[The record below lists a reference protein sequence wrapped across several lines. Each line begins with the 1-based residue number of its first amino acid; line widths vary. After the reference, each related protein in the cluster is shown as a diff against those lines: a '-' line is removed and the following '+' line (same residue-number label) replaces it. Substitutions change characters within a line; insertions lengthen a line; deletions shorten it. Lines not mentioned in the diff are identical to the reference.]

1 MTKFLLYAAA
11 LVAFSATPAVL
22 WADTIGVEKK
32 CCTRCCVGRGQLT
45 PPVETGKGS
54 CKAHPASCR

>member
-1 MTKFLLYAAA
+1 MKTLLTILAAS
-11 LVAFSATPAVL
+11 LLAFSVPAQSSVSP
-22 WADTIGVEKK
+22 EKK

-54 CKAHPASCR
+54 CKAHPGSCK